1 MPVERF
7 MTLFLR
13 GLYNGY
19 EEMWISEQPYLFFT
33 YANVF
38 TPWFGR
44 QVAKVMGPQ
53 RVKALKTGD
62 NIFDI
67 KVSCASL
74 SSTSI
79 PDSLTSEICHHRIA
93 ALPLR
98 EELRCQ
104 ISEYRES

>member
-7 MTLFLR
+7 TALFLR

-53 RVKALKTGD
+53 RVKALKTGE

-67 KVSCASL
+67 KVPCLPSL
-74 SSTSI
+74 SVSPTSV
-79 PDSLTSEICHHRIA
+79 LTSHRNSPRNDDSERA
-93 ALPLR
+93 AVRR
-98 EELRCQ
+98 EWVCAG
-104 ISEYRES
+104 